1 MCYASSALTPPTAAT
16 PHPALR
22 ATCLACGLGQ
32 VAALT
37 AHRAVIHYR
46 NLRFA
51 TLEGKAYYA
60 PACGEPFPRREARK
74 KRTFTDI

>member
-1 MCYASSALTPPTAAT
+1 MANSGNGRFLHAAETVSPRVGSRRTSDARPYDT
-16 PHPALR
+16 PHSALR

-51 TLEGKAYYA
+51 TLKGKA
-60 PACGEPFPRREARK
+60 
-74 KRTFTDI
+74 